1 MGVKSV
7 KKIFVI
13 ITTLLAVAIIIG
25 SIITVVFSQRQ
36 APTFKIQQQQFVKKP
51 IPTLFLHGFGGSANS
66 EKFMVKQ
73 AEKRGVTKD
82 IITAYVSKDGAV
94 TFKGKLR
101 KDAVNPIVKIEL
113 ENNRQGYLDKNAA
126 WFKNV
131 LTKLQSE
138 YNFDKFNFV
147 GHSMGNLTFA
157 QYMMTYGND
166 KSLPQLNKQVNIAGT
181 FNGVLNMNEDVNEIT
196 VDKDGKPSRMNQP
209 YQQLRVLKDIY
220 KGKGIE
226 VLNIYGDLKDGTHS
240 DGRVSN
246 SSSKSL
252 KYLLGNSPKSY
263 RESKYEGEPAQHSQL
278 HENENVA
285 NELIDF
291 LWKK

>member
-1 MGVKSV
+1 M

-13 ITTLLAVAIIIG
+13 STTLLAVAIIIG

-36 APTFKIQQQQFVKKP
+36 EQTYKLQQQQFVKKS
-51 IPTLFLHGFGGSANS
+51 IPTLLLHGYGGSANS

-82 IITAYVSKDGAV
+82 VITAYVSKDGEV
-94 TFKGKLR
+94 TFKGKIS
-101 KDAVNPIVKIEL
+101 KNAVNPIVKIEL
-113 ENNRQGYLDKNAA
+113 ENNKQGYLDKNAA

-138 YNFDKFNFV
+138 YKFDKFNFV

-157 QYMMTYGND
+157 QYMMTYGNN

-181 FNGVLNMNEDVNEIT
+181 FNGVLNMNEDVNEIS

-220 KGKGIE
+220 KGKDIE

-263 RESKYEGEPAQHSQL
+263 RESKYEGESAQHSQL

>member
-13 ITTLLAVAIIIG
+13 STTLLAVAIIIG

-36 APTFKIQQQQFVKKP
+36 EQTYKLQQQQFVKKS
-51 IPTLFLHGFGGSANS
+51 IPTLFLHGYGGSANS

-82 IITAYVSKDGAV
+82 VITAYVSKDGEV
-94 TFKGKLR
+94 TFKGKIS
-101 KDAVNPIVKIEL
+101 KNAVNPIVKIEL
-113 ENNRQGYLDKNAA
+113 ENNKQGYLDKNAA

-138 YNFDKFNFV
+138 YKFDKFNFV

-157 QYMMTYGND
+157 QYMMTYGNN

-181 FNGVLNMNEDVNEIT
+181 FNGVLNMNEDVNEIS

-220 KGKGIE
+220 KEKDIE

-263 RESKYEGEPAQHSQL
+263 RESKYEGESAQHSQL